1 MTDRRGVVAKRAENL
16 PPGVP
21 YVRGWNRARQSAG
34 ALADQL
40 VLLGLDSDFPGLAAD
55 VNVFGDG
62 LVQLGTVLAEA
73 AGRLALQSGDRRQS
87 VLDQGAEVGDVFR
100 HVVLA
105 CKSGPCSGLAPS
117 PADPTQEFW
126 ITSA

>member
-16 PPGVP
+16 SPSVP

-40 VLLGLDSDFPGLAAD
+40 VLLALDSDFPGLVAD

-62 LVQLGTVLAEA
+62 LVQLGAVRPEA
-73 AGRLALQSGDRRQS
+73 AELLASLIAAGLNAESGEAMAGMPLLPPR
-87 VLDQGAEVGDVFR
+87 ET
-100 HVVLA
+100 
-105 CKSGPCSGLAPS
+105 
-117 PADPTQEFW
+117 PA
-126 ITSA
+126 A